1 MNVLDKMIRVN
12 GVIQRTSNLLTT
24 GGIVKA
30 KFKEGQ
36 FRLLAKL
43 LSHKLSFGILK
54 ALLRSVKTVNLILF
68 F

>member
-1 MNVLDKMIRVN
+1 MIRVN
-12 GVIQRTSNLLTT
+12 GVIQRTSSLLTT

-30 KFKEGQ
+30 TCKFKEGQ

-43 LSHKLSFGILK
+43 LAHKLSFGILK